1 MSRSSGSNLKRIYW
15 VFVVVAVL
23 LVLYQ
28 VSRNSHVLQPDE
40 RLQELEPAPF
50 AQLSLDPDAL
60 VNAETALQ
68 QAQDA
73 LIGQAPAEAKA
84 TTSDTGTVLDTS
96 TATNA
101 WQTDPQISPAIP
113 LPDAVV
119 DYEPVSVDMDSPAY
133 PGVGEQVKLML
144 PGRSEVVAKVAS
156 SHENPN
162 GDYSWRGYLEGYG
175 DEYPVVMTYGGNSVF
190 ATITTPQGSYT
201 LESVSGSG
209 WVYKN
214 PSEFELSEPG
224 KNDYL
229 EIPHAHD
236 HE

>member
-28 VSRNSHVLQPDE
+28 VSRNSHILQPDE
-40 RLQELEPAPF
+40 RLQELQPAPV

-60 VNAETALQ
+60 VNAEAALQ

-73 LIGQAPAEAKA
+73 LIGQAAMQAKA

-101 WQTDPQISPAIP
+101 WQADPQVSPAIP

-144 PGRSEVVAKVAS
+144 PGGSELVAKVAS

-162 GDYSWRGYLEGYG
+162 GDYSWRGYLEGHG

-201 LESVSGSG
+201 LESVNGSG